1 MRIPKIDL
9 AAPIEQQNKQKKI
22 SRLAIFFFVA
32 FLTIGGVSFSSNI
45 IFSENPIVKV
55 GDNTFLGEIR
65 TFVRSA
71 GRKLK
76 GEDIDRINALILGI
90 GGEGH
95 DGPNL
100 TDTMI
105 LVSYQPSTKKVA
117 LISIPRDLNV
127 NIPSYGDV
135 KINAINAYAE
145 ERRKGSGAEET
156 AKAVSEVL
164 NQPISYWARIDF
176 SGFEKA
182 INTVGGVDVTVDRS
196 FVDQNFPVGDGSDLV
211 KTISFAAGLHHMD
224 GKAALEFA
232 RSRHGSNGE
241 ASDFARSKRQ
251 EKIIVALRDK
261 LLSAGTLLN
270 PMTVESLF
278 STFRGSV
285 STNLAAWEIV
295 RMTTDF
301 SGITTSNIKNLV
313 MSDANV
319 LVPTINSAGA
329 FVLLPKGG
337 DWQIVK
343 KFVADAFND
352 TASAETLAAALPPK
366 INIEVLNGTGIAGL
380 AQKTASKLEAAG
392 FIVSKVANASDK
404 NYQKTVIYDLSGGN
418 PDAVTKPR
426 TIIDAN
432 LSPTIPAA
440 IIPSDKTDF
449 LIILGKNAAS

>member
-9 AAPIEQQNKQKKI
+9 AAPIEYQNKQRKI

-32 FLTIGGVSFSSNI
+32 FLTIGGVAFSSNV
-45 IFSENPIVKV
+45 IFSDNPVIKI

-76 GEDIDRINALILGI
+76 GEDADRVNALILGI

-117 LISIPRDLNV
+117 LISIPRDLDVNV
-127 NIPSYGDV
+127 PGYGDV
-135 KINAINAYAE
+135 KINSINAYAE
-145 ERRKGSGAEET
+145 ERQKGSGAEET
-156 AKAVSEVL
+156 AKAVSEIMD
-164 NQPISYWARIDF
+164 QPISYWVRIDF

-182 INTVGGVDVTVDRS
+182 IDTVGGVDVTVDRS
-196 FVDQNFPVGDGSDLV
+196 FVDQNYPVSDLSDQV
-211 KTISFAAGLHHMD
+211 KTISFAAGPQHMN
-224 GKAALEFA
+224 GATALEFA

-241 ASDFARSKRQ
+241 ASDFARSARQ

-270 PMTVESLF
+270 PVTVQTLF

-295 RMTTDF
+295 RMTDDF
-301 SGITTSNIKNLV
+301 SGIKTSDIKNLV

-319 LVPTINSAGA
+319 VVPTINNAGA
-329 FVLLPKGG
+329 FVLLPKDG
-337 DWQIVK
+337 DWQNVK
-343 KFVADAFND
+343 DFVANAFNGP
-352 TASAETLAAALPPK
+352 ASPETLAAAEPPK
-366 INIEVLNGTGIAGL
+366 INVEILNGTNIVGL
-380 AQKTASKLEAAG
+380 AQKTASLLEAAG
-392 FIVSKVANASDK
+392 FSVSRVANADQK
-404 NYQKTVIYDLSGGN
+404 DYEKTVIYDVSGN
-418 PDAVTKPR
+418 NSAAITKLR

-432 LSPTIPAA
+432 LSPEIPAA
-440 IIPSDKTDF
+440 ITPSDKTDF

>member
-9 AAPIEQQNKQKKI
+9 AAPIEYQNKQKKI

-32 FLTIGGVSFSSNI
+32 VLTIGGVSFSSNI
-45 IFSENPIVKV
+45 IFSDNPIVKV

-71 GRKLK
+71 DRKLK
-76 GEDIDRINALILGI
+76 GEDTDRINALILGI
-90 GGEGH
+90 GGAGH

-117 LISIPRDLNV
+117 LISIPRDLDVNV
-127 NIPSYGDV
+127 AGYNDV

-145 ERRKGSGAEET
+145 ERQKGSGAAET

-164 NQPISYWARIDF
+164 DQPISYWVRIDF

-182 INTVGGVDVTVDRS
+182 INTLGGVDVTVDRS

-211 KTISFAAGLHHMD
+211 KTVSFAAGLQHMD
-224 GKAALEFA
+224 GATALTFA

-251 EKIIVALRDK
+251 EKIIIALRDK

-270 PMTVESLF
+270 PITVQSLF

-285 STNLAAWEIV
+285 ATTLPAWEVV
-295 RMTTDF
+295 RMTNDF
-301 SGITTSNIKNLV
+301 SGIKTSDIQTSV

-319 LVPTINSAGA
+319 LVPTMNNAGA

-343 KFVADAFND
+343 NFVADVFNGA
-352 TASAETLAAALPPK
+352 ASPETLAAALPPK
-366 INIEVLNGTGIAGL
+366 INVEILNGTAVVGL
-380 AQKTASKLEAAG
+380 AQKTASLLEAAG
-392 FIVSKVANASDK
+392 FTVSKVANAGEKD
-404 NYQKTVIYDLSGGN
+404 YQKTVIYDLNGKN
-418 PDAVTKPR
+418 PDAVTKLR

-432 LSPTIPAA
+432 LSPGIPAA